1 MQPRSAGIIL
11 CAVGLFP
18 IVSSVRGQTPLSA
31 PPPNAFASE
40 PYVIR
45 SSSTVTTMNAD
56 GTGTRL
62 QTFAVSVQSESALHS
77 LSVLSI
83 IFSSQSEHAD
93 FVYARVVHPDGSV
106 QETPVADAI
115 EQPAPVTQQAPLYS
129 DLETKQLPVKSLRVG
144 DQLEWQARFTG
155 YHPEVPGQFWGQS
168 TFASGV
174 VILDESYELR
184 VPAGFHLTVWTN
196 PRAGA
201 TTSDADEAGQHIY
214 RWKHSDLHPTVGADA
229 EAAKKAEDR
238 RLLTPDEE
246 LDATE
251 GKLPSFAWTTFPDWA
266 AVGAWYRALVADRI
280 APDAAI
286 KAKVDELT
294 SGKSTDLEKAQAIYN
309 FVSARIRYVG
319 VDFGIGRYQP
329 HTAAEVFANQ
339 YGDCKDKHVL
349 LASMLSVLN
358 LHADPVLV
366 GAGIRFNSSVPS
378 PASFNHLIT
387 RLSLNGKDVWLDST
401 AEVGT
406 WGALLKPIRDQDA
419 LVVPAAPPAVVV
431 HTPVDLPFPQTA
443 TTTLDGSL
451 DKDLTS
457 DSKFTLVLHDDDE
470 LVLRSVLRTVS
481 PSDYGTFVQL
491 MMSGMGFGGTTS
503 EPEIDHIEDPSH
515 PLQIAFHYHRV
526 KEKDWGENR
535 ITAAFQPIS
544 LPNFTADQP
553 PTSTIQLGSQRSE
566 TSTVTLQLPEG
577 WNAELP
583 APVHAHQPF
592 ATCDVTYTFFQNH
605 LLSAERRLVVLQSK
619 VPIKNFKLYQ
629 SWYDECGAGGVPYI
643 QLFPT
648 PKVTA
653 SATLPE
659 PKAPEAHAGTQGNAA
674 PSDPKAA
681 DLIQQATQSLRS
693 MDLDSARKHLD
704 EAAAINPT
712 EPNLWTSYAEIAR
725 LLGASQQVFDDIQR
739 ELSYHPDE
747 VRLYPLAASY
757 LATQRDT
764 KGEFATLHSWVKAA
778 PDSAEAAIKL
788 TDLLLDLK
796 QPADAAREAQQALD
810 RISSASDADRMSLRI
825 TAAKANV
832 QLGYTSIAANS
843 VAPLLKTATD
853 PAQVNDIAAILAEGS
868 AHLTEAA
875 DAEAR
880 VIDADEAESASWTA
894 ETKLPQIQ
902 HQQSRLFSEWDT
914 MALILFHQGKFSQAY
929 GYSMAA
935 LHNNNTKDVRDHLAS
950 INSVLHNPVAAAVL
964 RSPDQALRTLPL
976 GPANGHQGVV
986 FVTLVL
992 ADGKVIDSR
1001 TEESSSPGP
1010 KLSDPAP
1017 ILSKA
1022 DLKAFFPSGSK
1033 AHLIRTG
1040 FVNCHSGICELVLSP
1055 FDGLQV
1061 IQVSGPP
1068 GSNAIRVTHLP
1079 QSH

>member
-1 MQPRSAGIIL
+1 MQARSAGVIL
-11 CAVGLFP
+11 CAVGLFH
-18 IVSSVRGQTPLSA
+18 IVSIVWGQTPPVA
-31 PPPNAFASE
+31 PPPKAFASE
-40 PYVIR
+40 PYIIKT
-45 SSSTVTTMNAD
+45 SSTVTSMNAD

-62 QTFAVSVQSESALHS
+62 QTFAVSVQSESALHN
-77 LSVLSI
+77 LSVLNL

-106 QETPVADAI
+106 QETPVAGAI

-129 DLETKQLPVKSLRVG
+129 DLETKQLPVKSMRVG
-144 DQLEWQARFTG
+144 DQLEWQTSLTE
-155 YHPEVPGQFWGQS
+155 YHPEVPGQFWGQG
-168 TFASGV
+168 TFVSGAV
-174 VILDESYELR
+174 VLDETFELR
-184 VPAGFHLTVWTN
+184 VPAGFHPTVWTN

-201 TTSDADEAGQHIY
+201 TTSEADEAGQHIY

-349 LASMLSVLN
+349 LASMLSVVS

-378 PASFNHLIT
+378 PASFNHVIT

-406 WGALLKPIRDQDA
+406 WGALLKGLRDQDA
-419 LVVPAAPPAVVV
+419 LVVLAVPPAVVV
-431 HTPVDLPFPQTA
+431 HTPVELPYPQIA
-443 TTTLDGSL
+443 TTTLVGSL

-470 LVLRSVLRTVS
+470 LVLRSSLRTVS
-481 PSDYGTFVQL
+481 PSDYGTFVQN
-491 MMSGMGFGGTTS
+491 MMAGMGFGGTTS
-503 EPEIDHIEDPSH
+503 EPEINHIEDPSQ

-526 KEKDWGENR
+526 KEKDWGDNR
-535 ITAAFQPIS
+535 ITAAFQPIF
-544 LPNFTADQP
+544 LPYFTADQP
-553 PTSTIQLGSQRSE
+553 PTSAIQLGSQRTE

-583 APVHAHQPF
+583 QPTHAHAPF
-592 ATCDVTYTFFQNH
+592 ATCDVTYTFFQGH
-605 LLSAERRLVVLQSK
+605 LLSAERRLVVLQTK
-619 VPIKNFKLYQ
+619 VPLTDSKRYQ
-629 SWYDECGAGGVPYI
+629 SWYDDCGAGGVPFI
-643 QLFPT
+643 QLFPA
-648 PKVTA
+648 PKATA
-653 SATLPE
+653 AATLPA
-659 PKAPEAHAGTQGNAA
+659 PTAPETHAGSAA
-674 PSDPKAA
+674 DASPSDSNAA
-681 DLIQQATQSLRS
+681 DLIRQAQQSVASF
-693 MDLDSARKHLD
+693 DLDNARKLLD
-704 EAAAINPT
+704 QAAAINPKQAG
-712 EPNLWTSYAEIAR
+712 LWIGYASIEQQ
-725 LLGASQQVFDDIQR
+725 LGAQTKVLQDMER
-739 ELSYHPDE
+739 ELTFHPEE
-747 VRLYPLAASY
+747 VRYYPAVAQGELSMGDSKAA
-757 LATQRDT
+757 LATLR
-764 KGEFATLHSWVKAA
+764 AWVKAA
-778 PDSAEAAIKL
+778 PDSPAAALALARRFMDLQQFSDALSAARIAMDSAAPSSVDL
-788 TDLLLDLK
+788 TDL
-796 QPADAAREAQQALD
+796 EVV
-810 RISSASDADRMSLRI
+810 
-825 TAAKANV
+825 AAKAQV
-832 QLGYTSIAANS
+832 GLGQASLAANH

-853 PAQVNDIAAILAEGS
+853 PVQINDIDRILAEGS
-868 AHLTEAA
+868 AFLAEAATAQAKVIA
-875 DAEAR
+875 DAEAAT
-880 VIDADEAESASWTA
+880 ADWTA
-894 ETKLPQIQ
+894 TGISRATMD
-902 HQQSRLFSEWDT
+902 QQVRIATEWDT
-914 MALILFHQGKFSQAY
+914 MALILFHQGRFTQAL
-929 GYSMAA
+929 GYATAA
-935 LHNNNTKDVRDHLAS
+935 LHATNTKDVRSDLTTICTA
-950 INSVLHNPVAAAVL
+950 VHNPAAAATIHAD
-964 RSPDQALRTLPL
+964 DQRLRTFSL
-976 GPANGHQGVV
+976 GPANGHQGVLY
-986 FVTLVL
+986 VTLLL

-1001 TEESSSPGP
+1001 TEESASPGP
-1010 KLSDPAP
+1010 KLSDPAM
-1017 ILSKA
+1017 ILAKA
-1022 DLKAFFPSGSK
+1022 DLKALFPPGSK

-1055 FDGLQV
+1055 FDSLQV